1 MFATANSETEMGA
14 TRNWLF
20 LLLTVGSCVDAA
32 MFCAHDGGQL
42 QAAMSVAANNN
53 QDDDVRI
60 TTGTK
65 TFAVPIGFPHLFGYQ
80 IETTAEED
88 NDLVVSGGWNSNC
101 STMSP
106 GAQHTVLDGQNQE
119 ADILV
124 VSRHSAYF
132 VDPKGSYTIRNLTV
146 ANAGGG
152 ENAIRSLI
160 STTSNTAELVLDH
173 VQVRGGT
180 STVYLYGGRI
190 DVSHLLATGVTGGS
204 DIVELAPSRA
214 GSRIVYSSVYDNL
227 LGPFSNDYCPL
238 RLTGVKV
245 IANNVAF
252 GHQTTDGDVV
262 RDACLYADNIEGSPQ
277 TDNNHF
283 RAANINFLY
292 TVDLHNQSYG
302 VPDVET
308 VTARSVAV
316 VLGLVRAF
324 DLARRGSRPA
334 LGQLG
339 QLHADLFQVQ
349 TRDFLVELLRQDVDL
364 RSSYVSLFAHRSICA
379 SVWLVNE
386 FDITKL
392 GWPVA
397 QPRFTRRPSASME
410 DAVAVGEGVLVDLGL
425 DVESLARPWV
435 LSLSTWISLSKWPM
449 LQTMAWSFIF
459 SCARAVMTSL
469 LPVVVT

>member
-1 MFATANSETEMGA
+1 MGA

-292 TVDLHNQSYG
+292 TVDMHNQSYG

-308 VTARSVAV
+308 VTA
-316 VLGLVRAF
+316 GGYLV
-324 DLARRGSRPA
+324 
-334 LGQLG
+334 
-339 QLHADLFQVQ
+339 
-349 TRDFLVELLRQDVDL
+349 
-364 RSSYVSLFAHRSICA
+364 
-379 SVWLVNE
+379 
-386 FDITKL
+386 K
-392 GWPVA
+392 
-397 QPRFTRRPSASME
+397 QPRFGALQDS
-410 DAVAVGEGVLVDLGL
+410 GI
-425 DVESLARPWV
+425 V
-435 LSLSTWISLSKWPM
+435 LSPNPTHDIFGRPRLVNVLPDRGAIESDYCRMPTMPAIQDLTIDERASGGGLHPVGTEVGIAGGNFWFATGFSISAGNGVGNVFSITSSGLLRVANPAELGQQSTYYLTVNATDLCGSTSGTVRVTVTADAM
-449 LQTMAWSFIF
+449 FASSFE
-459 SCARAVMTSL
+459 
-469 LPVVVT
+469 